1 MAKDQTEV
9 GITGKPIPK
18 PRTAKQQYEL
28 EKKRR
33 MQKHLGTNVGGK
45 QYTSGA
51 KYYVPSASATNP
63 RARTFEEFMSICEAK
78 VPFTRDAGNF
88 KYPRKTGQEKTLNK
102 AERLSQSQSAK
113 DRQRANK
120 MRKTAKTIAD
130 RDTAQARSDAM
141 TTHYRSQQ
149 RRANKLA
156 RGGDS
161 DT

>member
-1 MAKDQTEV
+1 MSKDQTEV

-18 PRTAKQQYEL
+18 PRT
-28 EKKRR
+28 
-33 MQKHLGTNVGGK
+33 
-45 QYTSGA
+45 
-51 KYYVPSASATNP
+51 
-63 RARTFEEFMSICEAK
+63 FEEFMSICEAK
-78 VPFTRDAGNF
+78 VPFARDAGNF
-88 KYPRKTGQEKTLNK
+88 KYPKKTGEEKALNK

-120 MRKTAKTIAD
+120 IRKTTKTVAD

-149 RRANKLA
+149 KRANKLA
-156 RGGDS
+156 RGADS